1 MDTQVAEQGRF
12 YIVRKDVWYIERSV
26 WLISG
31 VVALASTLLALFVD
45 PAWVLVVALTG
56 LSSLAVAATGVCPVG
71 SLLLQ
76 AGVPP
81 MLAEEPLRI
90 GRLRLYRMRTD
101 SWFLERGVYAVVGT
115 NLTLASLLAL
125 VHSPWWLAFTGFVG
139 TASVVF
145 AATGF
150 CPVANVLY
158 WLGFEPRLLPAA
170 DAACPRRSVAAGRPP
185 GATAHGSTG

>member
-1 MDTQVAEQGRF
+1 MQASSF

-31 VVALASTLLALFVD
+31 VVALASTALSLVVA
-45 PAWVLVVALTG
+45 PAWVLLVTATG
-56 LSSLAVAATGVCPVG
+56 LSSLAVAVTGVCPVG
-71 SLLLQ
+71 TLLLRQ
-76 AGVPP
+76 GFPA
-81 MLAEEPLRI
+81 MLAGDAPRF
-90 GRLRLYRMRTD
+90 GSWRLYRMRTD

-139 TASVVF
+139 AASVTF
-145 AATGF
+145 AITGF

-158 WLGFEPRLLPAA
+158 WLGFEPRLLPEGEGAP
-170 DAACPRRSVAAGRPP
+170 DAAAGAVACPPIAASRRWSN
-185 GATAHGSTG
+185 T